1 MMTKLRQFVRTWCR
15 SERRRRLALLA
26 VTLLCSLPASAVEPL
41 RLTTDGRVKRDPVIL
56 NPQGTE
62 LLYVL
67 HDKPNRLR
75 LMKLTL
81 KDGQSAPLH
90 PDETRSEFEPA
101 VSNDGRYLAYVQ
113 NRGNLSLAM
122 VVHDLV
128 ENKITELPPGGGFS
142 GMHSP
147 TFTRDN
153 ARVLFSYP
161 EEGRQSIYSVD
172 LDCKNRRTVV
182 ASAGVNNW
190 PHCSPDGKRLVFS
203 STRDDDYELYV
214 AHLDGSELQRLTTS
228 PKQDIRPK
236 FSPDGSRIAF
246 TSGRDGNYT
255 IYVMGADGSGL
266 APVTTHVEHDDYATW
281 HPDGQSLFVVS
292 ERNGQFD
299 LFLVPL
305 P

>member
-1 MMTKLRQFVRTWCR
+1 MSKPHQFLRSLHRA
-15 SERRRRLALLA
+15 EPRLCSALFAAML
-26 VTLLCSLPASAVEPL
+26 VFSLPASAAEPQ
-41 RLTTDGRVKRDPVIL
+41 RLTMDGRVKRNPVLL
-56 NPQGTE
+56 NPSGTE

-75 LMKLTL
+75 LMKLSL
-81 KDGQSAPLH
+81 KDGQSTPLH

-101 VSNDGRYLAYVQ
+101 VSVDGRYLAYVQ

-122 VVHDLV
+122 VVHDLI

-153 ARVLFSYP
+153 SQILFSYP
-161 EEGRQSIYSVD
+161 EDGRQSIFSVD
-172 LDCKNRRTVV
+172 LDCKNRQTVV

-190 PHCSPDGKRLVFS
+190 PHCSSDGKRLVFS

-214 AHLDGSELQRLTTS
+214 SNVDGSHLQRLTTS

-246 TSGRDGNYT
+246 TSGRDGNYN
-255 IYVMGADGSGL
+255 IYVMGTDGNNL
-266 APVTTHVEHDDYATW
+266 TPVTTHAEHDDYAAW
-281 HPDGQSLFVVS
+281 HPDGKHLIVVS
-292 ERNGQFD
+292 ERSGQFD

>member
-1 MMTKLRQFVRTWCR
+1 MTKLRQFVRAWCR
-15 SERRRRLALLA
+15 SERRHRLALFA
-26 VTLLCSLPASAVEPL
+26 VMLLYAPPTSAVEPQ

-81 KDGQSAPLH
+81 KDGQSVPLH

-101 VSNDGRYLAYVQ
+101 VSSDGRYLAYVQ

-153 ARVLFSYP
+153 GRVLFSYP
-161 EEGRQSIYSVD
+161 EDGRQSIYSVD

-182 ASAGVNNW
+182 ASGGVNNW

-214 AHLDGSELQRLTTS
+214 AQLDGSQLQRLTTS

-246 TSGRDGNYT
+246 TSGRDSNYN
-255 IYVMGADGSGL
+255 IYVMEADGSGL

-281 HPDGQSLFVVS
+281 HPDGQSLFIVS

>member
-1 MMTKLRQFVRTWCR
+1 MLVF
-15 SERRRRLALLA
+15 
-26 VTLLCSLPASAVEPL
+26 SLPASAAEPQ
-41 RLTTDGRVKRDPVIL
+41 RLTMDGRVKRNPVLL
-56 NPQGTE
+56 NPSGTE

-75 LMKLTL
+75 LMKLSL
-81 KDGQSAPLH
+81 KDGQSTPLH

-101 VSNDGRYLAYVQ
+101 VSVDGRYLAYVQ

-122 VVHDLV
+122 VVHDLI

-153 ARVLFSYP
+153 SQILFSYP
-161 EEGRQSIYSVD
+161 EDGRQSIFSVD
-172 LDCKNRRTVV
+172 LDCKNRQTVV

-190 PHCSPDGKRLVFS
+190 PHCSSDGKRLVFS

-214 AHLDGSELQRLTTS
+214 SNVDGSHLQRLTTS

-246 TSGRDGNYT
+246 TSGRDGNYN
-255 IYVMGADGSGL
+255 IYVMGTDGNNL
-266 APVTTHVEHDDYATW
+266 TPVTTHAEHDDYAAW
-281 HPDGQSLFVVS
+281 HPDGKHLIVVS
-292 ERNGQFD
+292 ERSGQFD

>member
-1 MMTKLRQFVRTWCR
+1 M
-15 SERRRRLALLA
+15 ALFAAML
-26 VTLLCSLPASAVEPL
+26 VFSRPASAAEPQ
-41 RLTTDGRVKRDPVIL
+41 RLTMDGRVKRDPVLL
-56 NPQGTE
+56 NPSGME

-75 LMKLTL
+75 LMKLSL
-81 KDGQSAPLH
+81 KDGQSTPLH

-101 VSNDGRYLAYVQ
+101 VSTDGRYLAYVQ
-113 NRGNLSLAM
+113 SRGNLSLAM
-122 VVHDLV
+122 VVHDLI

-142 GMHSP
+142 GMHRP
-147 TFTRDN
+147 AFTRDN
-153 ARVLFSYP
+153 GRVLFSYP
-161 EEGRQSIYSVD
+161 EEGRQSIFSVD
-172 LDCKNRRTVV
+172 LDCKNRQTVIT
-182 ASAGVNNW
+182 SAGVNNW

-214 AHLDGSELQRLTTS
+214 SNIDGSQLQRLTTS
-228 PKQDIRPK
+228 PRQDIRPK

-246 TSGRDGNYT
+246 TSGRDGNYN

-266 APVTTHVEHDDYATW
+266 TPVTTHTEHDDYATW
-281 HPDGQSLFVVS
+281 HIDGKHLIVVS
-292 ERNGQFD
+292 ERSGQFD

>member
-1 MMTKLRQFVRTWCR
+1 MSRLRPFVRSLFR
-15 SERRRRLALLA
+15 PRQRRCLALFA
-26 VTLLCSLPASAVEPL
+26 VALLCSRPASGVEPQ
-41 RLTTDGRVKRDPVIL
+41 RLTTDGRVKRDPVFL

-101 VSNDGRYLAYVQ
+101 VSSDGRYLAYVQ

-122 VVHDLV
+122 VVHDLI

-153 ARVLFSYP
+153 GRVLFSYP
-161 EEGRQSIYSVD
+161 EEGRQSIFSVD
-172 LDCKNRRTVV
+172 LDCKNRQTVV
-182 ASAGVNNW
+182 TSAGVNNW
-190 PHCSPDGKRLVFS
+190 PHCSPDGKRFVFS

-214 AHLDGSELQRLTTS
+214 AQLDGSQLQRLTKS

-236 FSPDGSRIAF
+236 FSPDGNRIAF
-246 TSGRDGNYT
+246 TSGRDGNYD
-255 IYVMGADGSGL
+255 IYVMGADGSSL

-281 HPDGQSLFVVS
+281 HPDGQHLIVVS

-299 LFLVPL
+299 LFSVSL

>member
-1 MMTKLRQFVRTWCR
+1 MSRLRPFVRSLFR
-15 SERRRRLALLA
+15 PSQRRCLALFA
-26 VTLLCSLPASAVEPL
+26 VALLCSRPASGVEPQ
-41 RLTTDGRVKRDPVIL
+41 RLTTDGRVKRDPVFL

-81 KDGQSAPLH
+81 KDGLSAPLH

-101 VSNDGRYLAYVQ
+101 VSSDGRYLAYVQ
-113 NRGNLSLAM
+113 NRGNLTLAM
-122 VVHDLV
+122 VVHDLI

-147 TFTRDN
+147 TFMRDN
-153 ARVLFSYP
+153 GRVLFSYP
-161 EEGRQSIYSVD
+161 EEGRQSIFSVD
-172 LDCKNRRTVV
+172 LDCKNRQTVV

-214 AHLDGSELQRLTTS
+214 AHLDGSQLQRLTTS

-236 FSPDGSRIAF
+236 FSPDGNRIAF
-246 TSGRDGNYT
+246 TSGRDGNYD

-281 HPDGQSLFVVS
+281 HPDGQHLIVVS

-299 LFLVPL
+299 LFSVAL

>member
-15 SERRRRLALLA
+15 SERRQRLALLA
-26 VTLLCSLPASAVEPL
+26 VMLLCSLPASAVEPL

-56 NPQGTE
+56 NPQGPE

-214 AHLDGSELQRLTTS
+214 AQLDGSELQRLTTS

-246 TSGRDGNYT
+246 TSGRDGNYN